1 MSAATVVGILLLAVL
16 VCAGLAAMAAVSGWK
31 VVALAVGVP
40 LGALAAII
48 LGVGMIATGL
58 WPWESGFWGAP

>member
-31 VVALAVGVP
+31 EVAQAFGVSLAVVGTLL
-40 LGALAAII
+40 LGMWM
-48 LGVGMIATGL
+48 VATGL